1 MSGPSYATC
10 AIICFAGLA
19 FTILLN
25 RGRWT
30 PGRAGTAAAFAFVGI
45 GMTLS
50 VPAIGAALDRS
61 TGLNELWRLIA
72 HLCVMG
78 LVACAETQLVMLAFP
93 PELARKRIMLRIW
106 VSVAAA
112 ATLVALHAVAN
123 SRTDPVTFNV
133 EDARVPAV
141 SAYLLI
147 YLAAFV
153 WYTVDIVRLAWRFA
167 RVTPR
172 PWSRR
177 GMRLAAVGA
186 GFGFLYCVNKAA
198 FIVGYWAGFK
208 PAGEKT
214 VSAVLILFSCI
225 FCAAGFTLPAWGP
238 AIDLARR
245 WAGRRQSYRRLYP
258 LWRDL
263 VQSSPNLVLDHRLDH
278 GRAPLRG
285 VDFALTRRVVEICD
299 ARLALRPWISSDAVT
314 VRGDPAEDEA
324 ARIACGVDALRHDRR
339 ADEPDTT
346 PITDPPGGYD
356 GQVAWLVAVASAYR
370 RIARNRPTTAAVI
383 TTSATHGAP

>member
-10 AIICFAGLA
+10 AVISFVGLA
-19 FTILLN
+19 FTLYLN
-25 RGRWT
+25 RRRWT
-30 PGRAGTAAAFAFVGI
+30 PGRAGTAFAFTFVGV

-50 VPAIGAALDRS
+50 VPTVGAALDRA
-61 TGLNELWRLIA
+61 TGVNELWRLIA

-78 LVACAETQLVMLAFP
+78 LVACAEAQLVMLAYP
-93 PELARKRIMLRIW
+93 PELARKRIALRIW
-106 VSVAAA
+106 VSVAAG
-112 ATLVALHAVAN
+112 ATLVAFHAVAN
-123 SRTDPVTFNV
+123 SRTDSVTFNV
-133 EDARVPAV
+133 EDARMPAV
-141 SAYLLI
+141 SAYLLV

-167 RVTPR
+167 RATPR

-198 FIVGYWAGFK
+198 FIVGYWAGFR
-208 PAGEKT
+208 PTGEKNI
-214 VSAVLILFSCI
+214 SAVLILFSCI
-225 FCAAGFTLPAWGP
+225 FCAVGFTMPAWGP
-238 AIDLARR
+238 AIDGARR
-245 WAGRRQSYRRLYP
+245 WVGRRQAYRRLYP

-263 VQSSPNLVLDHRLDH
+263 VRSSPNLVLDHRLDH

-299 ARLALRPWISSDAVT
+299 ARLALRPWISSDAVPLQ
-314 VRGDPAEDEA
+314 GNPAEEEA
-324 ARIACGVDALRHDRR
+324 ARIARGVDAQRDDRR
-339 ADEPDTT
+339 ATDPDTT
-346 PITDPPGGYD
+346 PIADPPGGYD

-370 RIARNRPTTAAVI
+370 RIGRDRRTAATAV
-383 TTSATHGAP
+383 TSAVTRGGP